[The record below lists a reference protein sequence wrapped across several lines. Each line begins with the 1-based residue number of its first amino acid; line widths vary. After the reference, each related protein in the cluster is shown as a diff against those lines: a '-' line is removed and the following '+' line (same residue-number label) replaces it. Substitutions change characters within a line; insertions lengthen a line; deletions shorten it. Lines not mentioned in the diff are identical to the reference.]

1 MATQKKRRQT
11 KIKFE
16 LTRTGIGSIAIICFC
31 IFLWMF
37 LFGVW
42 AGQSLL
48 YPPVSKNKI
57 VAEVQDSG
65 KGKEVLEVIRLEAR
79 KKKKM
84 ISR

>member
-1 MATQKKRRQT
+1 MAGSRKKTRP

-16 LTRTGIGSIAIICFC
+16 LTRSGIGGIAIVCFC

-48 YPPVSKNKI
+48 KPSQPVRAGFEAGSI
-57 VAEVQDSG
+57 QQERPVVHLDEG
-65 KGKEVLEVIRLEAR
+65 KKV
-79 KKKKM
+79 KP
-84 ISR
+84 

>member
-1 MATQKKRRQT
+1 MATRKKKRIP

-16 LTRTGIGSIAIICFC
+16 LSRSGIGSIAIVSFC

-48 YPPVSKNKI
+48 KPSDPVVTGFEAGS
-57 VAEVQDSG
+57 VQQ
-65 KGKEVLEVIRLEAR
+65 EQPVIHLEET
-79 KKKKM
+79 KKKKP
-84 ISR
+84 

>member
-1 MATQKKRRQT
+1 MAARKRQPA

-16 LTRTGIGSIAIICFC
+16 LTRSAIGGIAVVCFC

-48 YPPVSKNKI
+48 RPSQPIRAEFESGSVRDEQPV
-57 VAEVQDSG
+57 VH
-65 KGKEVLEVIRLEAR
+65 LEAQ
-79 KKKKM
+79 KKVKP
-84 ISR
+84 

>member
-1 MATQKKRRQT
+1 MAPQKKRRQT

-16 LTRTGIGSIAIICFC
+16 LTRTGVGSIAIVCFC

-48 YPPVSKNKI
+48 KPSDPVVTGFK
-57 VAEVQDSG
+57 AGTVQQ
-65 KGKEVLEVIRLEAR
+65 EQPVIHLDET
-79 KKKKM
+79 KKTKP
-84 ISR
+84 

>member
-16 LTRTGIGSIAIICFC
+16 LTRTGIGSIAIVCFC

-37 LFGVW
+37 LLGVW

-48 YPPVSKNKI
+48 KPSAPVITGFKAGTVQQEQPVIHLDETKKI
-57 VAEVQDSG
+57 
-65 KGKEVLEVIRLEAR
+65 KP
-79 KKKKM
+79 
-84 ISR
+84 

>member
-1 MATQKKRRQT
+1 MATRNKQRQT

-16 LTRTGIGSIAIICFC
+16 LTRTGVGSIAIVCFC

-48 YPPVSKNKI
+48 KPSDPVVTGFKAGSVQQEQPVILPDETKKI
-57 VAEVQDSG
+57 
-65 KGKEVLEVIRLEAR
+65 KP
-79 KKKKM
+79 
-84 ISR
+84 

>member
-1 MATQKKRRQT
+1 MATRKKRRQT

-37 LFGVW
+37 IFGVW

-48 YPPVSKNKI
+48 KPSAPVITGFKAGTVQQEQPVIHLDETKKI
-57 VAEVQDSG
+57 
-65 KGKEVLEVIRLEAR
+65 KP
-79 KKKKM
+79 
-84 ISR
+84 

>member
-16 LTRTGIGSIAIICFC
+16 LTRTGIGSIAIVCFC

-37 LFGVW
+37 LLGVW

-48 YPPVSKNKI
+48 KPSDPVVTGFK
-57 VAEVQDSG
+57 AGTVQ
-65 KGKEVLEVIRLEAR
+65 EEQPVIHLDE
-79 KKKKM
+79 KKKKKP
-84 ISR
+84 

>member
-1 MATQKKRRQT
+1 MTTRKTRKKT

-16 LTRTGIGSIAIICFC
+16 LSRSGIGSIAIVCFC

-48 YPPVSKNKI
+48 KPSEPV
-57 VAEVQDSG
+57 VTGFQAGRVQQ
-65 KGKEVLEVIRLEAR
+65 EQPVIHLEET
-79 KKKKM
+79 KKKKP
-84 ISR
+84 

>member
-1 MATQKKRRQT
+1 MAAPRKRARP

-16 LTRTGIGSIAIICFC
+16 LSRSGIGGIAIVCFC

-48 YPPVSKNKI
+48 KPSQQVKTGFNAGTI
-57 VAEVQDSG
+57 Q
-65 KGKEVLEVIRLEAR
+65 KEQPIIHLDE
-79 KKKKM
+79 KKKIKP
-84 ISR
+84 